1 MSFLKSKHNNNK
13 KTIESEMEKREI
25 SMKVGQVLHMNG
37 GTGHTS
43 YAHNS
48 LLQV

>member
-1 MSFLKSKHNNNK
+1 
-13 KTIESEMEKREI
+13 MEKREI

-43 YAHNS
+43 YSNNS
-48 LLQV
+48 LLQVLKKIVTFFFEGKKKL